1 MHRSASDIHPARR
14 PAQLLVAL
22 ALLTIALAVAASPAR
37 AQQSGPGGPVLV
49 ITQGSNAFSA
59 YYSEIL
65 RAEGLNAFAVR
76 DISSVDAGTLN
87 GFDVAILGEMP
98 LDPAQAAM
106 FGTWVN
112 AGGNLIAMRPDAD
125 LAPLLGLTAGPTS
138 RADAY
143 LKVDTST
150 APGAGIADETMQYHG
165 LADNWTLNGATSV
178 ATLYSDAST
187 ATANPAVTLR
197 DVGTSGGQAAAFTYD
212 LARSVVYT
220 RQGNPA
226 WAGQERDG
234 ITPIRSNDLFFG
246 IPAQADWIDFSKVA
260 IPQADEQQRLLANLV
275 TMVAADR
282 KPLPRFWY
290 LPRDEKAAIV
300 MTGDDH
306 GNRGS
311 ATVQRFNSF
320 TAASVDCNL
329 AEWEC
334 IRGTSYVY
342 PGVITAAEAASLNAA
357 GFEIGL
363 HVTTGCADF
372 TGDSLRNDFTTQL
385 GQFRTLYPTLPAIT
399 TNRTHCIPWS
409 DWATHATVEG
419 ENGIRLD
426 TNYYYFGPT
435 SWNVGARPGFFT
447 GSGFPMPFAHENGA
461 KIDVYQAA
469 TQMTD
474 ESGQEYP
481 ATVTALLDGAV
492 GASGYYGV
500 FTANMHTDGGNTAS
514 AESAAAI
521 VSSAQARGVPV
532 VTARQMLTWLD
543 GRNNSSF
550 SSIASVANTLSFTV
564 NAAAGS
570 DGLRGMVPATSGG
583 GALVSMTRNGSAI
596 PTTRQTIKGVAYEFF
611 DATSGSYVATY
622 AGQAPP
628 PPPPP
633 ASTGGSSTGAGSTG
647 STGSTGTPGS
657 TGSNNSSGSSSSIG
671 CLTLTSS
678 TRRVRVG
685 RRTVLTAKV
694 RRRGRGAARV
704 RVRLTGPGLRA
715 TTKRTNRAGNA
726 RFTVRTRRK
735 GTLRLR
741 ALGQAPSCKAPV
753 VLVRAR

>member
-1 MHRSASDIHPARR
+1 MQHSASDIHPARR

-22 ALLTIALAVAASPAR
+22 ALLTIALAFAASPAR

-49 ITQGSNAFSA
+49 ITQGTSSFSA
-59 YYSEIL
+59 YYPEIL

-76 DISSVDAGTLN
+76 DISTVDTATLN
-87 GFDVAILGEMP
+87 GFDVAILGETT
-98 LDPAQAAM
+98 LTGAQV
-106 FGTWVN
+106 TTLINWVN
-112 AGGNLIAMRPDAD
+112 AGGNLIAMRPDPQ
-125 LAPLLGLTAGPTS
+125 LAPLLGLTAGATT

-143 LKVDTST
+143 LKVDTSK
-150 APGAGIADETMQYHG
+150 APGAGIAADTMQYHG
-165 LADNWTLNGATSV
+165 LANNWTLNGAASV
-178 ATLYSDAST
+178 ATLYSDPAT

-197 DVGTSGGQAAAFTYD
+197 DVGSSGGQAAAFTYD
-212 LARSVVYT
+212 LARSIVYT

-234 ITPIRSNDLFFG
+234 ITPIRSDDMFFG
-246 IPAQADWIDFSKVA
+246 AGQPDWVDLSKIA

-290 LPRDEKAAIV
+290 LPRDEKAAVV

-306 GNRGS
+306 ATNGS

-320 TAASVDCNL
+320 TAASPQNCNL

-342 PGVITAAEAASLNAA
+342 PGVITAAEAAALNAA

-363 HVTTGCADF
+363 HVNTGCADF

-385 GQFRTLYPTLPAIT
+385 GQFRTRYPTLPAIT

-409 DWATHATVEG
+409 DWATHPTVER
-419 ENGIRLD
+419 ENQIRLD
-426 TNYYYFGPT
+426 TNYYYFGPA
-435 SWNVGARPGFFT
+435 SWNVGSRPGFFT
-447 GSGFPMPFAHENGA
+447 GSGFPMPFAGQDGS

-481 ATVTALLDGAV
+481 STVVTLLDRAL

-500 FTANMHTDGGNTAS
+500 FTANMHTDGGNTDS
-514 AESAAAI
+514 ATSADAI
-521 VSSAQARGVPV
+521 VNSAKARGVPV
-532 VTARQMLTWLD
+532 VTAKQMLTWLD

-550 SSIASVANTLSFTV
+550 GSIAWSGNALSFTV
-564 NAAAGS
+564 NAATGS
-570 DGLRGMVPATSGG
+570 NGLRGMVPATAGGRALVSVTRGG
-583 GALVSMTRNGSAI
+583 GAV
-596 PTTRQTIKGVAYEFF
+596 PTTRQTIKGVDYAFF
-611 DATSGSYVATY
+611 DATGGNYVATY
-622 AGQAPP
+622 AGQTAPP
-628 PPPPP
+628 PPPD
-633 ASTGGSSTGAGSTG
+633 STGGSSSGGSTG
-647 STGSTGTPGS
+647 GS
-657 TGSNNSSGSSSSIG
+657 TGSNTPPGSNASNGSNATIG

-694 RRRGRGAARV
+694 RRRGRGVARV
-704 RVRLTGPGLRA
+704 QVKLTAPGLRT
-715 TTKRTNRAGNA
+715 TTKRTNSAGNA
-726 RFTVRTRRK
+726 RFTIRTRRK

-741 ALGQAPSCKAPV
+741 ALGQARSCKAPV

>member
-1 MHRSASDIHPARR
+1 VQHSASDIHPARR

-22 ALLTIALAVAASPAR
+22 ALLTIALALAASPAR

-49 ITQGSNAFSA
+49 ITQGTNGFST
-59 YYSEIL
+59 YYPEIL

-76 DISSVDAGTLN
+76 DISAVDATTLN
-87 GFDVAILGEMP
+87 GFDVAILGEMT
-98 LDPAQAAM
+98 LTPAQV
-106 FGTWVN
+106 TTLSNWVI
-112 AGGNLIAMRPDAD
+112 AGGNLIAMRPDPQ
-125 LAPLLGLTAGPTS
+125 LAPLLGLTAGATT
-138 RADAY
+138 RGDAY
-143 LKVDTST
+143 LKVDASK
-150 APGAGIADETMQYHG
+150 APGAGIAGETMQYHG
-165 LADNWTLNGATSV
+165 TANNWTPNGATSV
-178 ATLYSDAST
+178 ATLYSDAAT

-197 DVGTSGGQAAAFTYD
+197 DVGSSGGQAAAFTYD
-212 LARSVVYT
+212 LARSIVYT

-234 ITPIRSNDLFFG
+234 ITPMRSDDLFFG
-246 IPAQADWIDFSKVA
+246 IAPQADWIDFAKVA

-275 TMVAADR
+275 TLVAADR

-290 LPRDEKAAIV
+290 LPRDERAAVV

-306 GNRGS
+306 GTNGT
-311 ATVQRFNSF
+311 ATVARFNSF
-320 TAASVDCNL
+320 TAASPANCNL

-342 PGVITAAEAASLNAA
+342 PGVITAAEAAPLNAA

-363 HVTTGCADF
+363 HVNTGCADF
-372 TGDSLRNDFTTQL
+372 TGDSLRNDFSTQL
-385 GQFRTLYPTLPAIT
+385 AQFQAQYPGLPAIV

-409 DWATHATVEG
+409 DWATHATVER

-426 TNYYYFGPT
+426 TNYYYFGPP

-447 GSGFPMPFAHENGA
+447 GSGFPMPFADQNGS

-481 ATVTALLDGAV
+481 STVATLLDRAV

-500 FTANMHTDGGNTAS
+500 FTANMHTDGGNTDS
-514 AESAAAI
+514 ATSAAAI
-521 VSSAQARGVPV
+521 VSSAKARGVPV

-550 SSIASVANTLSFTV
+550 GSIAWSGNALSFTV

-570 DGLRGMVPATSGG
+570 NGLRGMVPATAGG
-583 GALVSMTRNGSAI
+583 RALVSVTRGGSAI
-596 PTTRQTIKGVAYEFF
+596 PTTRQTIKGVDYAFF
-611 DATSGSYVATY
+611 DATGGSYVATY
-622 AGQAPP
+622 AGQTAPP
-628 PPPPP
+628 PPPPD
-633 ASTGGSSTGAGSTG
+633 STGGSSTGGSTG
-647 STGSTGTPGS
+647 GS
-657 TGSNNSSGSSSSIG
+657 TGSNDPPGSNNSNGSNSTIG

-678 TRRVRVG
+678 TKRVRVG

-694 RRRGRGAARV
+694 RRRGRGVARV
-704 RVRLTGPGLRA
+704 QVKLTGPGLR
-715 TTKRTNRAGNA
+715 TTTRRTNSAGNA

-741 ALGQAPSCKAPV
+741 ALGQRRSCKAPV